1 MNQIN
6 INGFILQLHFKPQ
19 KTPRGRLMRLS
30 GIAKDLNYA
39 EKWVDGILKNY
50 WVYTFIFLD
59 GEKELINFV
68 FDYLGNY
75 VCRIK

>member
-6 INGFILQLHFKPQ
+6 INGFILQLHFEPQ

-68 FDYLGNY
+68 FNY
-75 VCRIK
+75 HNVFVIKH

>member
-6 INGFILQLHFKPQ
+6 INGFILQLHFEPQ

-50 WVYTFIFLD
+50 WVYTFRFLD
-59 GEKELINFV
+59 APSEFITFE

-75 VCRIK
+75 VCTIK